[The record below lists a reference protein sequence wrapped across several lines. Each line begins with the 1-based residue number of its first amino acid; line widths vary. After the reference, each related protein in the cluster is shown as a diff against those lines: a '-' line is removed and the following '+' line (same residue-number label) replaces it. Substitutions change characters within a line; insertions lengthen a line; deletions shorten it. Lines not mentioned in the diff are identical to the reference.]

1 MKKTYFKYLFSSI
14 KHDFSRL
21 LAIFLIVMLGV
32 GFVVGLMSTTPD
44 LQRTVNN
51 YYNEINFTDI
61 YIQSTL
67 GFTDND
73 LTDIKANVSDI
84 KSIELSYQ
92 MDEET
97 ILNDDEILLSRVVT
111 RDFENNDSS
120 IDKLTLTEGRFPEN
134 NTECVLLDPY
144 DNMTSYSLNDIISVP
159 DPMIVLLILI

>member
-97 ILNDDEILLSRVVT
+97 ILMMMKFYLVGL
-111 RDFENNDSS
+111 
-120 IDKLTLTEGRFPEN
+120 
-134 NTECVLLDPY
+134 
-144 DNMTSYSLNDIISVP
+144 
-159 DPMIVLLILI
+159 